1 MELWIVLI
9 LAYLFEFANGW
20 TDAPN
25 SIATVVSTRVLRP
38 LQAVAMAGLLNLIG
52 ALSGTAVASTIAEGI
67 VNTQFVT
74 LETIAAA
81 VLGATL
87 WALGAQYYG
96 LPSSESHA
104 LVAGLIG
111 AGFAAGGTEALL
123 SEGPR
128 NRSSG

>member
-1 MELWIVLI
+1 
-9 LAYLFEFANGW
+9 
-20 TDAPN
+20 
-25 SIATVVSTRVLRP
+25 
-38 LQAVAMAGLLNLIG
+38 
-52 ALSGTAVASTIAEGI
+52 VASTIAEGI